1 MRITNK
7 KEKHMNCVH
16 LDFHT
21 SPHIPDIGEK
31 FNKEEFARTLKAAG
45 VDLITVFA
53 KCHHGYTY
61 YPSKVSTM
69 HPNLKFN
76 LLKEQIEACHSVG
89 IKAPIYITMGWSKK
103 DADEHPE
110 WHHIDFWKKKPIIFG
125 TEMNA
130 ETDPE
135 MPIYDCSW
143 TTLCPLGGYSDHLRA
158 ITREVCENFDISDG
172 IFYDICLMR
181 DACDCESCREGMRKM
196 GLDPDNY
203 EDSRKYY
210 REKRIEF
217 FSELN
222 DIIHEYNK
230 DAHVFYNGAADMNRP
245 EYGVIQ
251 SHFEL
256 EDLPTAWGGYDL
268 MPIRAKYFE
277 KFGKLYLGMTGK
289 FHHAWG
295 EFGGFKNKDAL
306 KYECADM
313 LSIGASISVGD
324 HLHPN
329 GQIDKSTYNIIG
341 HAFNYVKK
349 IDKYCFNTHAYTDVG
364 LWMSHTDADLGA
376 SKLLQ
381 IMHMEFDVIE
391 AGDDISRYKLI
402 ILPDNVKLSDEDK
415 AKIVEFTKNGGK
427 VVCSYDSAFDALG
440 IKKLEKSPY
449 DIDYIECEIDEV
461 VTPFLSY
468 ASAYKTECDG
478 EVLARIREPY
488 FSRTAA
494 HFCGH
499 KNTPFKDEYA
509 EYPALVKNGNVV
521 YLAHPVFEAYNRTGN
536 YVLQKYIMRAI
547 DLAYPDRMLKVDN
560 FYSCGRVRVRKSDND
575 SFYAMHLL
583 YAPPVNRGNVCL
595 LEDFPRVSGI
605 EVSLRVENK
614 ITEIYDATLDK
625 AVEFTQNGDILS
637 FTVDNLELHKLLVI
651 KY

>member
-1 MRITNK
+1 
-7 KEKHMNCVH
+7 MNCVH

-31 FNKEEFARTLKAAG
+31 FNKEEFASTLKAAG

-130 ETDPE
+130 QTDPE
-135 MPIYDCSW
+135 MKIYDCSW

-349 IDKYCFNTHAYTDVG
+349 IEKYCFNTHAYTDVG

-478 EVLARIREPY
+478 EVLAKIREPY
-488 FSRTAA
+488 FSRTAG

-509 EYPALVKNGNVV
+509 EYPALVKNESVV